1 MSDDIFAEMADQLRP
16 DDRTRDDLLRTIA
29 AEEAG
34 WPGPDAD
41 ARVEPAAGRTGRW
54 RGVGW
59 AAVAAAVAL
68 VAGFA
73 LVPRLFSTPGSMEFA
88 DPPQS
93 GTARPAG
100 GGETG
105 GTEVAD
111 EPDGPDEP
119 EPAAAP
125 ASDYT
130 TLYAAVRKAADRW
143 YGTGEWYGGGREV
156 FFTQADVAAAGSA
169 PAPNSMVA
177 DSTMG
182 GGSYQTNTQVA
193 GIDEGD
199 LVKSDGKTLFI
210 ATGTD
215 VALVAPQGAGTRV
228 LARIDTDTG
237 QAGPDRSGNQHAVQG
252 SVVDLMLHGST
263 LVVLVTEYAPRLDQL
278 PSSTTTAYIP
288 YDALQT
294 KALLYDVSDP
304 AQPEFLTSLGQSGAY
319 RTSRLVGD
327 LLYLVT
333 EHVIP
338 DSGDIEADDPAT
350 FVPLVSQGRQ
360 SVPLDAADCVILP
373 NPQGPRFAVASS
385 IDLAKRARID
395 TESVLGGSETVYL
408 NADNLYL
415 GAADYDQSLSKKAR
429 KAAGVSDL
437 REVWGTR
444 LTRIA
449 LSDGELTVAG
459 QGVVPGNLINQ
470 FALDE
475 YDGHLR
481 VAVTVSGETTQRG
494 WLSQPA
500 LYVLDSELKI
510 VGSLPKLAKNESV
523 QSVRFEGPIGYVVSY
538 ERIDPLF
545 ALDLRQPK
553 DPKVMSALKIPGFST
568 YLHPWSDGRLL
579 GLGMDADTN
588 GQTTGMKLSMFDTSD
603 PFDVTEQVNL
613 KVPFDSAE
621 ALYNHKAVLVDAQA
635 GLIGFSAISWR
646 SDRPSLR
653 YLVYR
658 YTDGT
663 FTLEEKLRPAL
674 PESGDGVR
682 GLTLN
687 GDLYVASSAGVDVYQ
702 LDGYDQLAALT
713 LS

>member
-16 DDRTRDDLLRTIA
+16 DDRTREDLLRTVA

-41 ARVEPAAGRTGRW
+41 TRIEPTAVRTGRW
-54 RGVGW
+54 RGWGW
-59 AAVAAAVAL
+59 AAAAAAVAL

-73 LVPRLFSTPGSMEFA
+73 LVPRLFGTAGTMEFA

-93 GTARPAG
+93 GPARPAG
-100 GGETG
+100 GSEAG
-105 GTEVAD
+105 GSEIADD
-111 EPDGPDEP
+111 EPDVP

-125 ASDYT
+125 AGDYA

-143 YGTGEWYGGGREV
+143 YGIGYGGGREV
-156 FFTQADVAAAGSA
+156 WLTDANQAAGSA
-169 PAPNSMVA
+169 PVPAPMAAA
-177 DSTMG
+177 DSAMETS
-182 GGSYQTNTQVA
+182 GSYQTNTQVA

-199 LVKSDGKTLFI
+199 LVKSDGKTLFV
-210 ATGTD
+210 ASGTD

-228 LARIDTDTG
+228 LARIDTTAG
-237 QAGPDRSGNQHAVQG
+237 EAGPDRSGDTYVVQG

-278 PSSTTTAYIP
+278 PNSTTTAYIP

-294 KALLYDVSDP
+294 KALLYDVSEP
-304 AQPEFLTSLGQSGAY
+304 AHPAFLTSLGQSGAY
-319 RTSRLVGD
+319 LTSRLVD
-327 LLYLVT
+327 NLLYLVT

-338 DSGDIEADDPAT
+338 DSSGIEADDPAT

-360 SVPLDAADCVILP
+360 SVALDAADCVILP

-415 GAADYDQSLSKKAR
+415 GASDYDKALSKQAR

-449 LSDGELTVAG
+449 LKNGELTVAG
-459 QGVVPGNLINQ
+459 QGVIPGNLINQ

-481 VAVTVSGETTQRG
+481 VAVTVSGETTKRG

-500 LYVLDSELKI
+500 LYVLDSDLKI

-523 QSVRFEGPIGYVVSY
+523 QSVRFEGPIGYVVSF

-579 GLGMDADTN
+579 GLGMDADAN
-588 GQTTGMKLSMFDTSD
+588 GMTTGMKLSMFDTSD
-603 PFDVTEQVNL
+603 PFDVTEQVSL
-613 KVPFDSAE
+613 KVPFDQSE
-621 ALYNHKAVLVDAQA
+621 ALHNQ
-635 GLIGFSAISWR
+635 
-646 SDRPSLR
+646 
-653 YLVYR
+653 
-658 YTDGT
+658 
-663 FTLEEKLRPAL
+663 
-674 PESGDGVR
+674 
-682 GLTLN
+682 
-687 GDLYVASSAGVDVYQ
+687 
-702 LDGYDQLAALT
+702 
-713 LS
+713 

>member
-1 MSDDIFAEMADQLRP
+1 MSDDIFAEMAGQLRP
-16 DDRTRDDLLRTIA
+16 EDEIRDDLLRVIA

-34 WPGPDAD
+34 APGPDAEIPATVPTP
-41 ARVEPAAGRTGRW
+41 ARRWPMLGWVAA
-54 RGVGW
+54 
-59 AAVAAAVAL
+59 AAAVAV
-68 VAGFA
+68 VAGMA
-73 LVPRLFSTPGSMEFA
+73 LGPGLFSTPAIEVA
-88 DPPQS
+88 DPPQT
-93 GTARPAG
+93 GVAAAG
-100 GGETG
+100 
-105 GTEVAD
+105 AD
-111 EPDGPDEP
+111 ESHADEVDEP
-119 EPAAAP
+119 EADAAP
-125 ASDYT
+125 ASDYA

-143 YGTGEWYGGGREV
+143 YGTGQWQGGGR
-156 FFTQADVAAAGSA
+156 DVMELQSAAAGSA
-169 PAPNSMVA
+169 PVPGPMAAA
-177 DSTMG
+177 DTAVKSD
-182 GGSYQTNTQVA
+182 SYQTNTQVA

-210 ATGTD
+210 ASGTD

-228 LARIDTDTG
+228 LARIDTTTG
-237 QAGPDRSGNQHAVQG
+237 EAGPDRPGDKYVVQG
-252 SVVDLMLHGST
+252 SVVDLMLYGST

-278 PSSTTTAYIP
+278 PNSTTTAYVP

-304 AQPEFLTSLGQSGAY
+304 VRPAFLSSLGQSGAY
-319 RTSRLVGD
+319 LTSRLVD
-327 LLYLVT
+327 NLLYLVT

-338 DSGDIEADDPAT
+338 DSGQLKADEPET
-350 FVPLVSQGRQ
+350 FVPLVSHGRT
-360 SVPLDAADCVILP
+360 SVALDAADCVILP
-373 NPQGPRFAVASS
+373 NPQGPRFAVATS
-385 IDLAKRARID
+385 IDLTKRTRID

-415 GAADYDQSLSKKAR
+415 GAADYDKALSKKAR

-449 LSDGELTVAG
+449 LKNGELTVAG
-459 QGVVPGNLINQ
+459 QGVIPGNLINQ

-510 VGSLPKLAKNESV
+510 VGSLPKLAKKESV
-523 QSVRFEGPIGYVVSY
+523 QSVRFEGPIGYVVSF

-545 ALDLRQPK
+545 ALDLRQPE

-579 GLGMDADTN
+579 GLGMEADSN
-588 GQTTGMKLSMFDTSD
+588 GMTTGMKLSMFDTSD

-613 KVPFDSAE
+613 KVPFDHSE
-621 ALYNHKAVLVDAQA
+621 ALYNHKAVLVDANA
-635 GLIGFSAISWR
+635 GLIGFPVVSWR
-646 SDRPSLR
+646 SDRPSQR

-674 PESGDGVR
+674 PENGDGVR

-687 GDLYVASSAGVDVYQ
+687 GDLYIASSAGVDVYQ
-702 LDGYDQLAALT
+702 LDGFDQLAALSLT
-713 LS
+713 

>member
-1 MSDDIFAEMADQLRP
+1 MSDDIFAEMAGQLRP
-16 DDRTRDDLLRTIA
+16 DDQTRDDLLRTIA

-41 ARVEPAAGRTGRW
+41 TRVDPAVAKPRRW
-54 RGVGW
+54 RGLGW
-59 AAVAAAVAL
+59 TAAAAAVAL

-73 LVPRLFSTPGSMEFA
+73 IVPQLFNAPATMEFA

-93 GTARPAG
+93 GSAHPADL
-100 GGETG
+100 GEAG
-105 GTEVAD
+105 GTEAGD
-111 EPDGPDEP
+111 DQP
-119 EPAAAP
+119 ELPAAA
-125 ASDYT
+125 AADYA

-143 YGTGEWYGGGREV
+143 YGTGHWSFDGRNTM
-156 FFTQADVAAAGSA
+156 FDGAAAPMA
-169 PAPNSMVA
+169 AAENSTA
-177 DSTMG
+177 SG
-182 GGSYQTNTQVA
+182 AYQTNTQVA

-199 LVKSDGKTLFI
+199 LVKSDGRTLFV
-210 ATGTD
+210 ASGAS

-228 LARIDTDTG
+228 LARIDTAAG
-237 QAGPDRSGNQHAVQG
+237 AAGPDRSAGEYVVQG
-252 SVVDLMLHGST
+252 SVVDLMLRGST

-278 PSSTTTAYIP
+278 PSSTTTAYVP

-304 AQPEFLTSLGQSGAY
+304 ANPAFLTSLGQSGAY
-319 RTSRLVGD
+319 LTSRLVDD

-338 DSGDIEADDPAT
+338 DSSSIEADDPET
-350 FVPLVSQGRQ
+350 FVPLVSQGRD

-385 IDLAKRARID
+385 IDLAERTRID

-415 GAADYDQSLSKKAR
+415 GAADYEQALSKKAR
-429 KAAGVSDL
+429 AAAGVSDL

-449 LSDGELTVAG
+449 LENGELTVAG
-459 QGVVPGNLINQ
+459 QGVIPGNLINQ

-475 YDGHLR
+475 YDGYLR
-481 VAVTVSGETTQRG
+481 VAVTVSGETNQRG

-500 LYVLDSELKI
+500 LYVLDSDLKV
-510 VGSLPKLAKNESV
+510 VGSLPRLAKNESV
-523 QSVRFEGPIGYVVSY
+523 QSVRFDGPVGYVVSF

-545 ALDLRQPK
+545 ALDLRRPT
-553 DPKVMSALKIPGFST
+553 DPTVMSALKIPGFST
-568 YLHPWSDGRLL
+568 YLHPWSEGRLL
-579 GLGMDADTN
+579 GLGMDADSN
-588 GQTTGMKLSMFDTSD
+588 GMTTGMKLSMFDTSD

-613 KVPFDSAE
+613 KVPFDHAE
-621 ALYNHKAVLVDAQA
+621 ALYNHKAVLVDTQA
-635 GLIGFSAISWR
+635 GLIGFAAVSWR

-658 YTDGT
+658 YSDGG
-663 FTLEEKLRPAL
+663 FTLEEKLRPA
-674 PESGDGVR
+674 PSESGDGVR

-687 GDLYVASSAGVDVYQ
+687 GDLYIASAAGVDVYD
-702 LDGYDQLAALT
+702 LNGFDQVAELT
-713 LS
+713 LG

>member
-1 MSDDIFAEMADQLRP
+1 MSDDIFAKMAGQLRP
-16 DDRTRDDLLRTIA
+16 DDQTRDDLLRTIA

-34 WPGPDAD
+34 WPGPDVD
-41 ARVEPAAGRTGRW
+41 TRVEPAAAPAGRW

-59 AAVAAAVAL
+59 VAAAAAVVL
-68 VAGFA
+68 VAGVA
-73 LVPRLFSTPGSMEFA
+73 LVPRLFSTSGTMEFA

-93 GTARPAG
+93 GPARPSG
-100 GGETG
+100 GSAAG
-105 GTEVAD
+105 GTESANDDPEGAD
-111 EPDGPDEP
+111 AP
-119 EPAAAP
+119 EPAAAS
-125 ASDYT
+125 ASDYA

-143 YGTGEWYGGGREV
+143 YGTGYWYGGRETGLM
-156 FFTQADVAAAGSA
+156 TQSDTAAAGAA
-169 PAPNSMVA
+169 PVPMAAANPQYGT
-177 DSTMG
+177 DS
-182 GGSYQTNTQVA
+182 YATNTQVA

-199 LVKSDGKTLFI
+199 LVKSDGRTLFI
-210 ATGTD
+210 ATGTG
-215 VALVAPQGAGTRV
+215 VALVAPQGAGTTV
-228 LARIDTDTG
+228 LARIDTTAG
-237 QAGPDRSGNQHAVQG
+237 AAGPDRSADQHAVQG

-278 PSSTTTAYIP
+278 PNSTTTAYIP
-288 YDALQT
+288 YDAQQT

-304 AQPEFLTSLGQSGAY
+304 AQPAFLTSLGQSGAY
-319 RTSRLVGD
+319 RTSRLVEGM
-327 LLYLVT
+327 LYLVT

-338 DSGDIEADDPAT
+338 DSGDLNADDPAT
-350 FVPLVSQGRQ
+350 FVPLVSYGRQ
-360 SVPLDAADCVILP
+360 SVPLAAADCVILP

-385 IDLAKRARID
+385 IDLDKRSRID
-395 TESVLGGSETVYL
+395 TTSVLGGSETVYL

-415 GAADYDQSLSKKAR
+415 GAADDTKALSAKAR
-429 KAAGVSDL
+429 KAAGVADL

-449 LSDGELTVAG
+449 LRNGELTVAG

-481 VAVTVSGETTQRG
+481 VAVTVSGETAQRG

-500 LYVLDSELKI
+500 LYVLDSDLKI
-510 VGSLPKLAKNESV
+510 VGSLHKLAKNESV

-545 ALDLRQPK
+545 ALDLRRPK
-553 DPKVMSALKIPGFST
+553 DPTVMSALKIPGFST
-568 YLHPWSDGRLL
+568 YLHPWSQGRLL
-579 GLGMDADTN
+579 GLGVDADSN
-588 GQTTGMKLSMFDTSD
+588 GQTTGMKLSMFNTSD

-613 KVPFDSAE
+613 KVPFDHSE
-621 ALYNHKAVLVDAQA
+621 ALYNHKAVLVDAKT
-635 GLIGFSAISWR
+635 GLIGFPVASWR
-646 SDRPSLR
+646 SDRPDQR

-658 YTDGT
+658 YTDGA

-674 PESGDGVR
+674 PETGEGVR

-687 GDLYVASSAGVDVYQ
+687 GDLYIASSAGVDVYQ
-702 LDGYDQLAALT
+702 LDGFDQLAALSLT
-713 LS
+713 